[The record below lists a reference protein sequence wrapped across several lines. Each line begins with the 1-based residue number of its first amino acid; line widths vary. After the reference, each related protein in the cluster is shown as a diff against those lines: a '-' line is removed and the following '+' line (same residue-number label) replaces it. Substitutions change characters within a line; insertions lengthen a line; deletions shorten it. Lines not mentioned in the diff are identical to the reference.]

1 MTYASSSRSSIRGVS
16 RRQFLATSMAGG
28 AALALGGGKAFAQ
41 TADTLKVGF
50 VSPRTGPLAGFG
62 QTDGY
67 VLDLARKALASGL
80 DIGGKK
86 YSVEILDQD
95 TQSDPS
101 RAGQL
106 AKDLINNQA

>member
-50 VSPRTGPLAGFG
+50 VSPRTGPL
-62 QTDGY
+62 
-67 VLDLARKALASGL
+67 
-80 DIGGKK
+80 
-86 YSVEILDQD
+86 
-95 TQSDPS
+95 
-101 RAGQL
+101 
-106 AKDLINNQA
+106 